1 MKNLLALALSALL
14 LQTTAAQAGS
24 PDSAMVAIDS
34 TFALDKCEVTNA
46 QFADFLN
53 LKGNQ
58 HERRA
63 LWLELGTRFSL
74 IEAQEGRFVA
84 KAGFENHPV
93 IEVSWEGARAYCKWA
108 GKRLPTEEEWYR
120 ACAGTEER
128 AYPWGEEDAE
138 GRANLFG
145 DKDGFGRTAPVGSF
159 PAGAN
164 PQGVMDLSGNVW
176 EWTAADSAAG
186 AYLRGGSWVNG
197 KSMAKCA
204 NRATVSSAHSYIKS
218 NSLGFRCA
226 RSLK

>member
-1 MKNLLALALSALL
+1 MTKNYLLLSVLLAQTALA
-14 LQTTAAQAGS
+14 QVS
-24 PDSAMVAIDS
+24 PSDSAMVAIDKS
-34 TFALDKCEVTNA
+34 FTLDKYEVTNA
-46 QFADFLN
+46 QYSAFLN
-53 LKGNQ
+53 EKGHQ
-58 HERRA
+58 PEDRA

-74 IEAQEGRFVA
+74 IEAQAGRFVP
-84 KAGFENHPV
+84 KAGFEQHPV

-108 GKRLPTEEEWYR
+108 GKRLPTEQEWYR
-120 ACAGTEER
+120 ACAGTGER

-159 PAGAN
+159 PSGAS

-186 AYLRGGSWVNG
+186 ANLRGGSWVNG
-197 KSMAKCA
+197 KSMCKCA

-226 RSLK
+226 RNLR

>member
-1 MKNLLALALSALL
+1 MKRYLLFLAALALSA
-14 LQTTAAQAGS
+14 AVAQAGP

-34 TFALDKCEVTNA
+34 SFALDKYEVTNA
-46 QFADFLN
+46 QFAAFLN
-53 LKGNQ
+53 DKGNQ
-58 HERRA
+58 HEGRA

-74 IEAQEGRFVA
+74 IEVQEGRFVP
-84 KAGFENHPV
+84 KPGFEQHPV

-108 GKRLPTEEEWYR
+108 GKRLPTDQEWYR

-164 PQGVMDLSGNVW
+164 PQGAMDLSGNVW

-186 AYLRGGSWVNG
+186 ANLHGGSWVNG

-204 NRATVSSAHSYIKS
+204 TRATVSSAHSYIKS

>member
-1 MKNLLALALSALL
+1 MMKSLLIFTALF
-14 LQTTAAQAGS
+14 LQIAAAQAVP
-24 PDSAMVAIDS
+24 PDSAMVAIDKS
-34 TFALDKCEVTNA
+34 FSLDKYEVSNA
-46 QFADFLN
+46 QYSAFLN
-53 LKGNQ
+53 EKGNQ
-58 HERRA
+58 HEGQV

-74 IEAQEGRFVA
+74 IEMQEGRFVP
-84 KAGFENHPV
+84 KPGFEHHPV
-93 IEVSWEGARAYCKWA
+93 IEVAWEGARAYCMWA
-108 GKRLPTEEEWYR
+108 GKRLPTEQEWYR
-120 ACAGTEER
+120 ACAGTDER

-159 PAGAN
+159 PTGAN

-186 AYLRGGSWVNG
+186 ASLHGGSWVNG
-197 KSMAKCA
+197 KSMCKCA